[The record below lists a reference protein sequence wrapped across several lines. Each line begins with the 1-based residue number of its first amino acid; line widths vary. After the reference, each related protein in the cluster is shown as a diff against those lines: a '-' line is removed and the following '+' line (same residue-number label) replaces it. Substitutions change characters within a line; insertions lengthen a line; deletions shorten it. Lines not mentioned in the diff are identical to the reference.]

1 MRTQCTN
8 CHSIL
13 KVTQEQLDFKQGRV
27 RCGHCREV
35 FNAIDNLIEDDFP
48 VLTEDDELEEPI
60 RTAPLNI
67 PAKVPAVKIIPVR
80 RHNVEHVPEP
90 ARHEKIEPAP
100 TPAPVPAPVTETAQ
114 TLPPRDQTT
123 QIRYEPS
130 SERGLNDFIIRTNR
144 NSETEYSR
152 TASTEDSHYITEKRV
167 ERPLVL
173 EPDDYETD
181 EYENED
187 DAYEEYE
194 DSQKGGSFLTGFIS
208 LLLLLLLIF
217 QAIFFFRNAI
227 VSALP
232 VSRPYVQ
239 QMCDAL
245 GCKLDLLKDAS
256 EVNITDKFLQIIQE
270 NATNKSV
277 TYELQS
283 ILVNESEYDI
293 AWPPLFLELQNDQ
306 DAILYSKILRP
317 QDYLLAQDKE
327 AFTSKS
333 QKHIQIKFVA
343 PAPAIT
349 KFKLSISK

>member
-48 VLTEDDELEEPI
+48 LLTEDDELEEPI
-60 RTAPLNI
+60 RTAPQNI
-67 PAKVPAVKIIPVR
+67 PAKVPAVKIISIQKN
-80 RHNVEHVPEP
+80 NVEQPTEP
-90 ARHEKIEPAP
+90 IKTEHEVAE
-100 TPAPVPAPVTETAQ
+100 

-123 QIRYEPS
+123 QIRYKPS

-144 NSETEYSR
+144 NTETEYSR
-152 TASTEDSHYITEKRV
+152 TASTDDSHYITEKRV

-173 EPDDYETD
+173 DPDDYESD

-187 DAYEEYE
+187 EAYEEYE
-194 DSQKGGSFLTGFIS
+194 DSRKGGSFLTGFIS

-239 QMCDAL
+239 QMCDVL

-256 EVNITDKFLQIIQE
+256 EVNITDKFLQVLQE
-270 NATNKSV
+270 DATNKTV

-333 QKHIQIKFVA
+333 QKHIQIKFAA

>member
-48 VLTEDDELEEPI
+48 LLTEDDELEEPI
-60 RTAPLNI
+60 RTAPQNI
-67 PAKVPAVKIIPVR
+67 PAKVPAVKIISI
-80 RHNVEHVPEP
+80 HKNNVEQPTEP
-90 ARHEKIEPAP
+90 IKTDHEVAE
-100 TPAPVPAPVTETAQ
+100 

-123 QIRYEPS
+123 QIRYERS
-130 SERGLNDFIIRTNR
+130 SERGLNDFIIRTNK
-144 NSETEYSR
+144 NTEAEYSR
-152 TASTEDSHYITEKRV
+152 TASTDDSHYITEKKV

-173 EPDDYETD
+173 DPDDYESD

-187 DAYEEYE
+187 EDYEEYE
-194 DSQKGGSFLTGFIS
+194 DSRKGGSFLTGFIS

-239 QMCDAL
+239 QMCDVL

-256 EVNITDKFLQIIQE
+256 EVNITDKFLQVLQE
-270 NATNKSV
+270 DATNKTV

-283 ILVNESEYDI
+283 ILVNESEYEI

-333 QKHIQIKFVA
+333 QKHIQIKFAA

>member
-48 VLTEDDELEEPI
+48 LLTEDDELEEPI
-60 RTAPLNI
+60 RTAPQNI
-67 PAKVPAVKIIPVR
+67 PAKVPAVKIISI
-80 RHNVEHVPEP
+80 HKNNVEQPTEP
-90 ARHEKIEPAP
+90 IKTDHEVAE
-100 TPAPVPAPVTETAQ
+100 

-144 NSETEYSR
+144 NTEAEYLR
-152 TASTEDSHYITEKRV
+152 TASTDDSHYITEKRV

-173 EPDDYETD
+173 DPDDYESD

-187 DAYEEYE
+187 EAYEEYE
-194 DSQKGGSFLTGFIS
+194 DSRKGGSFLTGFIS

-239 QMCDAL
+239 QMCDVL

-256 EVNITDKFLQIIQE
+256 EVNITDKFLQVLQE
-270 NATNKSV
+270 DATNKTV

-333 QKHIQIKFVA
+333 QKHIQIKFAA